1 MTALVGFM
9 NKHGVAIA
17 ADSAVTF
24 GNTHKVVNTGNKIF
38 SLSKYAPVGIATY
51 GNAAFMETPWE
62 LVIKLYRKQLGRKK
76 YDTLEKYIDSFLSY
90 LHKNE
95 FFISDDTKKRILRNR
110 AVDFYD
116 ICVRQSRARV
126 GFSGEKSVEFLQAE
140 LEECQTHNAA
150 DKINQFA
157 EMKKCSKRKFLSYF
171 QKEFSAVLPEM
182 QLLVDNKAM
191 QDIFLSA
198 FYQYLTVYIRHQSDS
213 GLVFFGYGEE
223 DLYPSMINIVVADS
237 FGTFLRYKRID
248 GSSGRITTDGTSA
261 CVTPYAQVDVA
272 QTIIRGINPSFWNI
286 IQASVSEVLDNYRD
300 FIFSK
305 LQKDP
310 INDSLANEMQR
321 LNHEKVAQQFVSQA
335 TSEFRQQY
343 TDKLLNTVA
352 HLSKEDM
359 AKLAESLVELTS
371 LVRRMSPE
379 EETVGGPVDVAVV
392 SKGDGFIWIKRKHY
406 FDPQLNVNFINNYRD
421 DE

>member
-1 MTALVGFM
+1 MTAIVGFM

-38 SLSKYAPVGIATY
+38 ALSKYAPVGIATY

-62 LVIKLYRKQLGRKK
+62 LVIKLYRRQLGKKK
-76 YDTLEKYIDSFLSY
+76 YNSLEKYIDSFLLF
-90 LHKNE
+90 LHKNN
-95 FFISDDTKKRILRNR
+95 FFISKETEKRVLRNR
-110 AVDFYD
+110 AVDFYN
-116 ICVRQSRARV
+116 ICIRQSKDRA
-126 GFSGEKSVEFLQAE
+126 GYSEEQACEFLRIE
-140 LEECQTHNAA
+140 LEECLAHNAA
-150 DKINQFA
+150 DKLNQFS
-157 EMKKCSKRKFLSYF
+157 EMKKCSKKKLLSDL
-171 QKEFSAVLPEM
+171 QKEFAAMVP
-182 QLLVDNKAM
+182 QTPLLADNKAI
-191 QDIFLSA
+191 QDLFLST
-198 FYQYLTVYIRHQSDS
+198 FYQYLTVYVRHQSDS
-213 GLVFFGYGEE
+213 GLVFFGYGEKE
-223 DLYPSMINIVVADS
+223 IYPAMINIVVADS
-237 FGTFLRYKRID
+237 FGTFLRYKRIE
-248 GSSGRITTDGTSA
+248 GSSRRITPNGASA

-286 IQASVSEVLDNYRD
+286 INASVLQVLDNYRN

-310 INDSLANEMQR
+310 INDPLANELQK
-321 LNHEKVAQQFVSQA
+321 LDHVKGAQQFVNQA
-335 TSEFRQQY
+335 TNEFRQQY
-343 TDKLLNTVA
+343 TDKLLATVA

-406 FDPQLNVNFINNYRD
+406 FDPQMNINFLNNYRD